1 MKKLLLLLIM
11 LCVLCVGTVGFASA
25 EETPVTTGEI
35 TEEPPVA
42 TGEITEEPPAT
53 TGEITEE
60 PAAAEPEQTE
70 EKSYEEIATDIAEN
84 ILSQYLPEY
93 QVQKIISLG
102 IGGVVIAL
110 GFALIIVY
118 AKYRKYKHNNLVD
131 VKNTVITE
139 TEKDLAE
146 KLIIFSQEQIKP
158 IIEQVNNLVKIIALS
173 QDNSANGKLA
183 LLEFISA
190 NNETAKATSETIK
203 ENITETENTKKAV
216 QEQVSGE
223 YKDLF

>member
-1 MKKLLLLLIM
+1 MNYLKQINK
-11 LCVLCVGTVGFASA
+11 
-25 EETPVTTGEI
+25 ET
-35 TEEPPVA
+35 
-42 TGEITEEPPAT
+42 
-53 TGEITEE
+53 
-60 PAAAEPEQTE
+60 
-70 EKSYEEIATDIAEN
+70 EIAES

-102 IGGVVIAL
+102 IGGV
-110 GFALIIVY
+110 IIVLVVALLVIY

-146 KLIIFSQEQIKP
+146 KLTIFSQEQIKP
-158 IIEQVNNLVKIIALS
+158 IIEQINNLVKIIALS

-203 ENITETENTKKAV
+203 ESITETENAKKAV

>member
-11 LCVLCVGTVGFASA
+11 LCVLCVGTVGIASA
-25 EETPVTTGEI
+25 EETPITTGEI

-42 TGEITEEPPAT
+42 TGEITEET
-53 TGEITEE
+53 SGTV
-60 PAAAEPEQTE
+60 PEQTE
-70 EKSYEEIATDIAEN
+70 EKSYEEIATEIAES

-102 IGGVVIAL
+102 IGGVIIAL
-110 GFALIIVY
+110 CFALLIVY

-146 KLIIFSQEQIKP
+146 KLTIFSQEQIKP

-190 NNETAKATSETIK
+190 NNETAKPTSETIK
-203 ENITETENTKKAV
+203 ESIAETENTKKAV

>member
-25 EETPVTTGEI
+25 EETPITTGETTEEPPVVTGEI
-35 TEEPPVA
+35 TEETSV
-42 TGEITEEPPAT
+42 TV
-53 TGEITEE
+53 
-60 PAAAEPEQTE
+60 PEQTE
-70 EKSYEEIATDIAEN
+70 EKSYEEIATEIAES

-102 IGGVVIAL
+102 IGGVIIAL
-110 GFALIIVY
+110 CFALLIVY

-146 KLIIFSQEQIKP
+146 KLTIFSQEQIKP

-190 NNETAKATSETIK
+190 NNETAKPTSETIK
-203 ENITETENTKKAV
+203 ESIAETENTKKAV

>member
-1 MKKLLLLLIM
+1 M
-11 LCVLCVGTVGFASA
+11 A
-25 EETPVTTGEI
+25 E
-35 TEEPPVA
+35 
-42 TGEITEEPPAT
+42 
-53 TGEITEE
+53 
-60 PAAAEPEQTE
+60 
-70 EKSYEEIATDIAEN
+70 S
-84 ILSQYLPEY
+84 ILRQDLSEY
-93 QVQKIISLG
+93 QVQKIISLS
-102 IGGVVIAL
+102 IGCVVIAL
-110 GFALIIVY
+110 GFALLIVY

-146 KLIIFSQEQIKP
+146 KLTIFSQEQIKP
-158 IIEQVNNLVKIIALS
+158 IIEQINNLVKIIALS

-190 NNETAKATSETIK
+190 NNEAAKATSETIK
-203 ENITETENTKKAV
+203 ESIAETENTKKAV

>member
-1 MKKLLLLLIM
+1 MKKLLILLMALS
-11 LCVLCVGTVGFASA
+11 VLFVGTIGFASA
-25 EETPVTTGEI
+25 EETAQEI
-35 TEEPPVA
+35 TVTETPQGEPA
-42 TGEITEEPPAT
+42 
-53 TGEITEE
+53 EE
-60 PAAAEPEQTE
+60 PAE
-70 EKSYEEIATDIAEN
+70 EKDYEQIATEVAEN
-84 ILSQYLPEY
+84 ILRQYLPEY

-102 IGGVVIAL
+102 IGGIVIAL
-110 GFALIIVY
+110 GLALLIVY

-139 TEKDLAE
+139 TEKDHAE
-146 KLIIFSQEQIKP
+146 KLTIFSQEQIKP
-158 IIEQVNNLVKIIALS
+158 IIEQINNLVKIIALS

-203 ENITETENTKKAV
+203 ESITETENTKKAV

>member
-42 TGEITEEPPAT
+42 TGEITEET
-53 TGEITEE
+53 SETV
-60 PAAAEPEQTE
+60 PEQTE
-70 EKSYEEIATDIAEN
+70 EKSYEEIATDIAES

-110 GFALIIVY
+110 GFALIVIY

-146 KLIIFSQEQIKP
+146 KLTIFSQEQIKP

-190 NNETAKATSETIK
+190 NNETAKPTSETIK
-203 ENITETENTKKAV
+203 ESIAETENTKKVV

>member
-1 MKKLLLLLIM
+1 MKKLLILLMALS
-11 LCVLCVGTVGFASA
+11 VLFVGTIGFASA
-25 EETPVTTGEI
+25 EETAQEI
-35 TEEPPVA
+35 TVTETPQGEPA
-42 TGEITEEPPAT
+42 
-53 TGEITEE
+53 EE
-60 PAAAEPEQTE
+60 PAE
-70 EKSYEEIATDIAEN
+70 EKDYEQIATEVAEN
-84 ILSQYLPEY
+84 ILRQYLPEY

-102 IGGVVIAL
+102 IGGIVIAL
-110 GFALIIVY
+110 GLALLIVY

-146 KLIIFSQEQIKP
+146 KLTIFSQEQIKP
-158 IIEQVNNLVKIIALS
+158 IIEQINNLVKIIALS

-190 NNETAKATSETIK
+190 NNEQAKETSETIK
-203 ENITETENTKKAV
+203 ENIEETENTKKAV

>member
-42 TGEITEEPPAT
+42 TGEITEET
-53 TGEITEE
+53 SETV
-60 PAAAEPEQTE
+60 PEQTE
-70 EKSYEEIATDIAEN
+70 EKSYEEIATEIAES

-146 KLIIFSQEQIKP
+146 KLTIFSQEQIKP
-158 IIEQVNNLVKIIALS
+158 IIEQINNLVKIIALS

-203 ENITETENTKKAV
+203 ESITETENTKKAV

>member
-1 MKKLLLLLIM
+1 MALS
-11 LCVLCVGTVGFASA
+11 VLFVGTIGFASA
-25 EETPVTTGEI
+25 EETAQEI
-35 TEEPPVA
+35 TVTETPQGEP
-42 TGEITEEPPAT
+42 
-53 TGEITEE
+53 TEE
-60 PAAAEPEQTE
+60 PAE
-70 EKSYEEIATDIAEN
+70 EKDYEQIATEVAEN
-84 ILSQYLPEY
+84 ILRQYLPEY

-102 IGGVVIAL
+102 IGGVVIVL

-146 KLIIFSQEQIKP
+146 KLTIFSQEQIKP
-158 IIEQVNNLVKIIALS
+158 IIEQINNLVKIIALS

-190 NNETAKATSETIK
+190 NNEQAKETSETIK
-203 ENITETENTKKAV
+203 ESIEETENTKKAV

>member
-42 TGEITEEPPAT
+42 TGEITEETPVT
-53 TGEITEE
+53 V
-60 PAAAEPEQTE
+60 PEQTE
-70 EKSYEEIATDIAEN
+70 EKSYEEIATDIAES

-102 IGGVVIAL
+102 IGGVIIAL
-110 GFALIIVY
+110 CFALLIIY

-146 KLIIFSQEQIKP
+146 KLTIFSQEQIKP

-190 NNETAKATSETIK
+190 NNETAKPTSETIK
-203 ENITETENTKKAV
+203 ESIAETENTKKVV

>member
-25 EETPVTTGEI
+25 EEAPVTTGEI

-42 TGEITEEPPAT
+42 TGEIKEET
-53 TGEITEE
+53 SVTV
-60 PAAAEPEQTE
+60 PEQTE
-70 EKSYEEIATDIAEN
+70 EKSYEEIATEIAES

-110 GFALIIVY
+110 GFALIVIY

-146 KLIIFSQEQIKP
+146 KLTIFSQEQIKP

-190 NNETAKATSETIK
+190 NNETAKPTSETIK
-203 ENITETENTKKAV
+203 ESIAETENTKKVV

>member
-42 TGEITEEPPAT
+42 TGEITEET
-53 TGEITEE
+53 SGTV
-60 PAAAEPEQTE
+60 PEQTE
-70 EKSYEEIATDIAEN
+70 EKSYEEIATEIAES

-110 GFALIIVY
+110 GFALIVIY

-131 VKNTVITE
+131 VKNTVTTE

-146 KLIIFSQEQIKP
+146 KLTIFSQEQIKP

-190 NNETAKATSETIK
+190 NNETAKPTSETIK
-203 ENITETENTKKAV
+203 ESIEETENTKKAV

>member
-25 EETPVTTGEI
+25 EEAPVTTGEI

-42 TGEITEEPPAT
+42 TGEITEEPPVT

-60 PAAAEPEQTE
+60 TPETEQTE

-102 IGGVVIAL
+102 IGGVVIVL

-146 KLIIFSQEQIKP
+146 KLTIFSQEQIKP
-158 IIEQVNNLVKIIALS
+158 IIEQINNLVKIIALS

-190 NNETAKATSETIK
+190 NNEAAKATSETIK
-203 ENITETENTKKAV
+203 ESITETENTKKAV

>member
-42 TGEITEEPPAT
+42 TGEITEET
-53 TGEITEE
+53 SVTV
-60 PAAAEPEQTE
+60 PEQTE
-70 EKSYEEIATDIAEN
+70 EKSYEEISTDIAES

-110 GFALIIVY
+110 GFALLIVY

-146 KLIIFSQEQIKP
+146 KLTIFSQEQIKP

-190 NNETAKATSETIK
+190 NNETAKPTSETIK
-203 ENITETENTKKAV
+203 ESIAETENTKKVV

>member
-35 TEEPPVA
+35 TEEPPMA
-42 TGEITEEPPAT
+42 TGEITEET
-53 TGEITEE
+53 SGTV
-60 PAAAEPEQTE
+60 PEQTE
-70 EKSYEEIATDIAEN
+70 EKSYEEIATEIAES

-110 GFALIIVY
+110 GFALIVIY

-146 KLIIFSQEQIKP
+146 KLTIFSQEQIKP

-190 NNETAKATSETIK
+190 NNETAKPTSETIK
-203 ENITETENTKKAV
+203 ESIAETENTKKVV

>member
-11 LCVLCVGTVGFASA
+11 LCVLCVGTVGIASA

-42 TGEITEEPPAT
+42 TGEITEET
-53 TGEITEE
+53 SVTV
-60 PAAAEPEQTE
+60 PEQTE
-70 EKSYEEIATDIAEN
+70 EKSYEEIATEIAES

-102 IGGVVIAL
+102 IGGVIIAL
-110 GFALIIVY
+110 CFALLIVY

-146 KLIIFSQEQIKP
+146 KLTIFSQEQIKP

-190 NNETAKATSETIK
+190 NNETAKPTSETIK
-203 ENITETENTKKAV
+203 ESIAETENTKKAV

>member
-25 EETPVTTGEI
+25 EETAQEITVTETSQGEH
-35 TEEPPVA
+35 TEEPS
-42 TGEITEEPPAT
+42 
-53 TGEITEE
+53 
-60 PAAAEPEQTE
+60 E
-70 EKSYEEIATDIAEN
+70 EKDYEQIATEVAEN
-84 ILSQYLPEY
+84 ILRQYLPEY

-102 IGGVVIAL
+102 IGGVVIVL

-146 KLIIFSQEQIKP
+146 KLTIFSQEQIKP
-158 IIEQVNNLVKIIALS
+158 IIEQINNLVKIIALS

-190 NNETAKATSETIK
+190 NNETAKETSETIK
-203 ENITETENTKKAV
+203 ESITETENTKKAV

>member
-42 TGEITEEPPAT
+42 TGEITEET
-53 TGEITEE
+53 SGTV
-60 PAAAEPEQTE
+60 PEQTE
-70 EKSYEEIATDIAEN
+70 EKSYEEIATEIAES

-110 GFALIIVY
+110 GFALLIVY

-146 KLIIFSQEQIKP
+146 KLTIFSQEQIKP
-158 IIEQVNNLVKIIALS
+158 IIEQINNLVKIIALS

-190 NNETAKATSETIK
+190 NNEAAKATSETIK
-203 ENITETENTKKAV
+203 ESIVETENTKKAV

>member
-25 EETPVTTGEI
+25 EEAPVTTGEI

-42 TGEITEEPPAT
+42 TGEITEET
-53 TGEITEE
+53 SGTV
-60 PAAAEPEQTE
+60 PEQTE

-118 AKYRKYKHNNLVD
+118 VTYRKYKHNNLVD

-146 KLIIFSQEQIKP
+146 KLTIFSQEQIKP
-158 IIEQVNNLVKIIALS
+158 IIEQINNLVKIIALS

-203 ENITETENTKKAV
+203 ESITETENTKKAV

>member
-25 EETPVTTGEI
+25 EEPPVTTGEI
-35 TEEPPVA
+35 TEEPPVT

-53 TGEITEE
+53 
-60 PAAAEPEQTE
+60 EPEQTE

-102 IGGVVIAL
+102 IGGVVIVL
-110 GFALIIVY
+110 GFALLIVY

-146 KLIIFSQEQIKP
+146 KLTIFSQEQIKP
-158 IIEQVNNLVKIIALS
+158 IIEQINNLVKIIALS

-190 NNETAKATSETIK
+190 NNEQAKETSETIK
-203 ENITETENTKKAV
+203 ESIEETENTKKAV

>member
-1 MKKLLLLLIM
+1 MKKLLILLMALS
-11 LCVLCVGTVGFASA
+11 VLFVGTIGFASA
-25 EETPVTTGEI
+25 EETAQEI
-35 TEEPPVA
+35 TVTETPQGEPA
-42 TGEITEEPPAT
+42 
-53 TGEITEE
+53 EE
-60 PAAAEPEQTE
+60 PAE
-70 EKSYEEIATDIAEN
+70 EKDYEQIATEVAEN
-84 ILSQYLPEY
+84 ILRQYLPEY

-102 IGGVVIAL
+102 IGGIVIAL
-110 GFALIIVY
+110 GLALLIVY

-146 KLIIFSQEQIKP
+146 KLTIFSQEQIKP
-158 IIEQVNNLVKIIALS
+158 IIEQINNLVKIIALS

-190 NNETAKATSETIK
+190 NNEAAKATSETIK
-203 ENITETENTKKAV
+203 ENIAETENTKKAV

>member
-25 EETPVTTGEI
+25 EETPITTGEI

-42 TGEITEEPPAT
+42 TGEITEET
-53 TGEITEE
+53 SVTV
-60 PAAAEPEQTE
+60 PEQTE
-70 EKSYEEIATDIAEN
+70 EKSYEEIATEIAES

-102 IGGVVIAL
+102 IGGVIIAL
-110 GFALIIVY
+110 CFALLIVY

-146 KLIIFSQEQIKP
+146 KLTIFSQEQIKP

-190 NNETAKATSETIK
+190 NNETAKPTSETIK
-203 ENITETENTKKAV
+203 ESIAETENTKKAV

>member
-42 TGEITEEPPAT
+42 TGEITEET
-53 TGEITEE
+53 SGTV
-60 PAAAEPEQTE
+60 PEQTE
-70 EKSYEEIATDIAEN
+70 EKSYEEIATDIAES

-93 QVQKIISLG
+93 QVQKIISFC

-110 GFALIIVY
+110 GFALLIVY

-146 KLIIFSQEQIKP
+146 KLTIFSQEQIKP
-158 IIEQVNNLVKIIALS
+158 IIEQINNLVKIIALS

-203 ENITETENTKKAV
+203 ESITETENTKKAV

>member
-25 EETPVTTGEI
+25 EETPITTGEI

-42 TGEITEEPPAT
+42 TGEITEET
-53 TGEITEE
+53 SVTV
-60 PAAAEPEQTE
+60 PEQTE
-70 EKSYEEIATDIAEN
+70 EKSYEEIATDIAES

-102 IGGVVIAL
+102 IGGVIIAL
-110 GFALIIVY
+110 CFALLIVY

-146 KLIIFSQEQIKP
+146 KLTIFSQEQIKP

-190 NNETAKATSETIK
+190 NNETAKPTSETIK
-203 ENITETENTKKAV
+203 ESIAETENTKKAV
-216 QEQVSGE
+216 QEQV
-223 YKDLF
+223 

>member
-11 LCVLCVGTVGFASA
+11 LCVLCVGTVGIASA

-42 TGEITEEPPAT
+42 TGEITEET
-53 TGEITEE
+53 SVTV
-60 PAAAEPEQTE
+60 PEQTE
-70 EKSYEEIATDIAEN
+70 EKSYEEIATDIAES

-102 IGGVVIAL
+102 IGGVIIAL
-110 GFALIIVY
+110 CFALLIVY

-146 KLIIFSQEQIKP
+146 KLTIFSQEQIKP

-190 NNETAKATSETIK
+190 NNETAKPTSETIK
-203 ENITETENTKKAV
+203 ESIAETENTKKAV

>member
-1 MKKLLLLLIM
+1 MKKLLILLMALS
-11 LCVLCVGTVGFASA
+11 VLFVGTIGFASA
-25 EETPVTTGEI
+25 EETAQEI
-35 TEEPPVA
+35 TVTETPQGEPA
-42 TGEITEEPPAT
+42 
-53 TGEITEE
+53 EE
-60 PAAAEPEQTE
+60 PAE
-70 EKSYEEIATDIAEN
+70 EKDYEQIATEVAEN
-84 ILSQYLPEY
+84 ILRQYLPEY

-102 IGGVVIAL
+102 IGGIVIAL
-110 GFALIIVY
+110 GLALLIVY

-146 KLIIFSQEQIKP
+146 KLTIFSQEQIKP
-158 IIEQVNNLVKIIALS
+158 IIEQINNLVKIIALS

-190 NNETAKATSETIK
+190 NNEQAKETSETIK
-203 ENITETENTKKAV
+203 ESIEETENTKKAV

>member
-1 MKKLLLLLIM
+1 MKKLLILLMALS
-11 LCVLCVGTVGFASA
+11 VLFVGTIGFASA
-25 EETPVTTGEI
+25 EETAQEITVTETSQGEPTGE
-35 TEEPPVA
+35 
-42 TGEITEEPPAT
+42 PA
-53 TGEITEE
+53 
-60 PAAAEPEQTE
+60 E
-70 EKSYEEIATDIAEN
+70 EKDYEQIATEVAEN
-84 ILSQYLPEY
+84 ILRQYLPEY

-102 IGGVVIAL
+102 IGGIVIAL
-110 GFALIIVY
+110 GLALLIVY

-146 KLIIFSQEQIKP
+146 KLTIFSQEQIKP
-158 IIEQVNNLVKIIALS
+158 IIEQINNLVKIIALS

-190 NNETAKATSETIK
+190 NNEQAKETSETIK
-203 ENITETENTKKAV
+203 ESIEETENTKKAV

>member
-42 TGEITEEPPAT
+42 TGEITEETPVT
-53 TGEITEE
+53 V
-60 PAAAEPEQTE
+60 PEQTE

-102 IGGVVIAL
+102 IGGVVIVL

-146 KLIIFSQEQIKP
+146 KLTIFSQEQIKP
-158 IIEQVNNLVKIIALS
+158 IIEQINNLVKIIALS

-190 NNETAKATSETIK
+190 NNETAKPTSETIK
-203 ENITETENTKKAV
+203 ESIAETENTKKVV

>member
-25 EETPVTTGEI
+25 EESPVTTGEI

-42 TGEITEEPPAT
+42 TGEITEET
-53 TGEITEE
+53 SGTV
-60 PAAAEPEQTE
+60 PEQTE

-102 IGGVVIAL
+102 IGGVVIVL
-110 GFALIIVY
+110 GFVLIIVY

-146 KLIIFSQEQIKP
+146 KLTIFSQEQIKP

-203 ENITETENTKKAV
+203 ESITETENTKKAV

>member
-11 LCVLCVGTVGFASA
+11 LCVLCVGTVGIASA
-25 EETPVTTGEI
+25 EEIPVTTGEVTEEPPVVTGEI
-35 TEEPPVA
+35 TEEPLE
-42 TGEITEEPPAT
+42 T
-53 TGEITEE
+53 
-60 PAAAEPEQTE
+60 EQTE
-70 EKSYEEIATDIAEN
+70 EKSYEEIATDIAES

-102 IGGVVIAL
+102 IGGVIIVL
-110 GFALIIVY
+110 CFALLIVY

-146 KLIIFSQEQIKP
+146 KLTIFSQEQIKP

-190 NNETAKATSETIK
+190 NNETAKPTSETIK
-203 ENITETENTKKAV
+203 ESIAETENTKKVV

>member
-25 EETPVTTGEI
+25 EESPVTTGEI

-42 TGEITEEPPAT
+42 TGEITEET
-53 TGEITEE
+53 SGTV
-60 PAAAEPEQTE
+60 PEQTE
-70 EKSYEEIATDIAEN
+70 EKSYEEIATEIAES

-102 IGGVVIAL
+102 IGGVVIVLGLAL
-110 GFALIIVY
+110 LIVY

-146 KLIIFSQEQIKP
+146 KLTIFSQEQIKP
-158 IIEQVNNLVKIIALS
+158 IIEQINNLVKIIALS

-203 ENITETENTKKAV
+203 ESIVETENTKKAV

>member
-25 EETPVTTGEI
+25 EEMPVTTGEI

-42 TGEITEEPPAT
+42 TGEITEET
-53 TGEITEE
+53 SGTV
-60 PAAAEPEQTE
+60 PEQTE
-70 EKSYEEIATDIAEN
+70 EKSYEEIATEIAES

-102 IGGVVIAL
+102 IGGVVIVLGLAL
-110 GFALIIVY
+110 LIVY

-146 KLIIFSQEQIKP
+146 KLTIFSQEQIKP
-158 IIEQVNNLVKIIALS
+158 IIEQINNLVKIIALS

-203 ENITETENTKKAV
+203 ESIEETENTKKAV

>member
-25 EETPVTTGEI
+25 EETPITTGET
-35 TEEPPVA
+35 TEEPPAA
-42 TGEITEEPPAT
+42 TGEITEET
-53 TGEITEE
+53 SVTV
-60 PAAAEPEQTE
+60 PEQTE
-70 EKSYEEIATDIAEN
+70 EKSYEEIATDIAES

-102 IGGVVIAL
+102 IGGVIIAL
-110 GFALIIVY
+110 CFALLIVY

-146 KLIIFSQEQIKP
+146 KLTIFSQEQIKP

-190 NNETAKATSETIK
+190 NNETAKPTSETIK
-203 ENITETENTKKAV
+203 ESIAETENTKKAV

>member
-42 TGEITEEPPAT
+42 TGEITEET
-53 TGEITEE
+53 SGTV
-60 PAAAEPEQTE
+60 PEQTE
-70 EKSYEEIATDIAEN
+70 EKSYEEIATDIAES

-110 GFALIIVY
+110 GFALLIVY

-146 KLIIFSQEQIKP
+146 KLTIFSQEQIKP

-203 ENITETENTKKAV
+203 ESITETENTKKAV

>member
-42 TGEITEEPPAT
+42 TGEITEET
-53 TGEITEE
+53 SETV
-60 PAAAEPEQTE
+60 PEQTE
-70 EKSYEEIATDIAEN
+70 EKSYEEIATEIAES

-110 GFALIIVY
+110 GFALIVIY

-146 KLIIFSQEQIKP
+146 KLTIFSQEQIKP

-190 NNETAKATSETIK
+190 NNETAKPTSETIK
-203 ENITETENTKKAV
+203 ESIAETENTKKVV

>member
-11 LCVLCVGTVGFASA
+11 LCVLCVGTVGIASA
-25 EETPVTTGEI
+25 EETPITTVEI

-42 TGEITEEPPAT
+42 TGEITEET
-53 TGEITEE
+53 SGTV
-60 PAAAEPEQTE
+60 PEQTE
-70 EKSYEEIATDIAEN
+70 EKSYEEIATEIAES

-102 IGGVVIAL
+102 IGGVVIVLGLAL
-110 GFALIIVY
+110 LIVY

-146 KLIIFSQEQIKP
+146 KLTIFSQEQIKP
-158 IIEQVNNLVKIIALS
+158 IIEQINNLVKIIALS

-203 ENITETENTKKAV
+203 ENIEETENTKKAV

>member
-25 EETPVTTGEI
+25 EEAPVTTGEI
-35 TEEPPVA
+35 TEEPAVATGETTEEPPVA
-42 TGEITEEPPAT
+42 TGEITEETPET
-53 TGEITEE
+53 
-60 PAAAEPEQTE
+60 EQTE
-70 EKSYEEIATDIAEN
+70 EKSYEEIATDIAES

-102 IGGVVIAL
+102 IGGV
-110 GFALIIVY
+110 IIVLVVALLVIY

-146 KLIIFSQEQIKP
+146 KLTIFSQEQIKP
-158 IIEQVNNLVKIIALS
+158 IIEQINNLVKIIALS

-190 NNETAKATSETIK
+190 NNETAKATSETVK